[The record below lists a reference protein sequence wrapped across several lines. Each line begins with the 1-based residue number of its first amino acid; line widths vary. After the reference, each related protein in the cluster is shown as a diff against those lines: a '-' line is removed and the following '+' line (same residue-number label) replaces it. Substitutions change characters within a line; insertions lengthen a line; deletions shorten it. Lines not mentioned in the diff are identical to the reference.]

1 MTKKMFQTRV
11 DSELLDEVSVLYKS
25 LGTSVGDAF
34 VMFLQN
40 SKEVNGLPFDLRKQV
55 HAISDNP
62 LERLALANSN
72 VIKVTASNPEAIADF
87 FDEDYPEYEERHG
100 QL

>member
-1 MTKKMFQTRV
+1 MTKKMFQKRV
-11 DSELLDEVSVLYKS
+11 DSELLDEVSILYKS

-34 VMFLQN
+34 VMFLQK

-55 HAISDNP
+55 AAISDSP
-62 LERLALANSN
+62 LERLALAHSN
-72 VIKVTASNPEAIADF
+72 VVQVTTSNPEGIVDF
-87 FDEDYPEYEERHG
+87 FDEDYPEYEERHE

>member
-1 MTKKMFQTRV
+1 M
-11 DSELLDEVSVLYKS
+11 
-25 LGTSVGDAF
+25 
-34 VMFLQN
+34 
-40 SKEVNGLPFDLRKQV
+40 PFDLRKQV
-55 HAISDNP
+55 HAIYDSP
-62 LERLALANSN
+62 LERQALANSN